1 MMGAH
6 GMKDDGRGRGR
17 KRTRGAAALPMPKG
31 AVRGRKRTQAKAKAK
46 PIAAGWVVFTLA
58 AVFVSWVVS
67 GMASSMA
74 FEQARA
80 QSKTFTSQEAE
91 LRRTLEQGRSKLA
104 AASAQAA
111 LDGLASKH
119 GMVRD
124 GQQEET
130 DGSAAKEDGQA

>member
-1 MMGAH
+1 
-6 GMKDDGRGRGR
+6 
-17 KRTRGAAALPMPKG
+17 MPNG
-31 AVRGRKRTQAKAKAK
+31 AVRGRKRTLAKSKSK
-46 PIAAGWVVFTLA
+46 PIAAGWIVFTLA
-58 AVFVSWVVS
+58 ALLVSWTVS

-80 QSKTFTSQEAE
+80 QSKALTGQEAE

-119 GMVRD
+119 GMIRS

-130 DGSAAKEDGQA
+130 DGTEAKEDGQA

>member
-6 GMKDDGRGRGR
+6 GMKDEGRGRGR

-31 AVRGRKRTQAKAKAK
+31 AVRGRTKAKAAGA
-46 PIAAGWVVFTLA
+46 PIAAGWVVFTLV
-58 AVFVSWVVS
+58 AVAISSMIS

-80 QSKTFTSQEAE
+80 QANSLTIQEAE
-91 LRRTLEQGRSKLA
+91 LRRTLEQGRAKLA

-111 LDGLASKH
+111 LDRLASRH

-124 GQQEET
+124 GQEEA
-130 DGSAAKEDGQA
+130 SAEAADEESQA